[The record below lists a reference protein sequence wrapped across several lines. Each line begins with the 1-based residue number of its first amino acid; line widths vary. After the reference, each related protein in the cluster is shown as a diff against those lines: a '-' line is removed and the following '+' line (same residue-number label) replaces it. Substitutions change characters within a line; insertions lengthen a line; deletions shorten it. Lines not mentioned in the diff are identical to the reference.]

1 MISLMAYHTVFF
13 FSYLAYYEILIKGK
27 KMRTCVEC
35 VIDLKDGCS
44 VFTGV
49 EYTDELI
56 LNVFK
61 NNIDLVICNIEKLYY
76 NYMPRKIGNITD
88 IKVIKIS
95 NNNITLSCTLVSCL
109 DINMVNKE
117 LKFGFLFDTSKKMN
131 NLTYKDFTYTY
142 FYLIDKELEE
152 LLLNARNKKL
162 IVKNSNNEEINSS
175 ILEFDDLFNK
185 HKRVNND

>member
-1 MISLMAYHTVFF
+1 
-13 FSYLAYYEILIKGK
+13 
-27 KMRTCVEC
+27 MRINVEC
-35 VIDLKDGCS
+35 TIDLKDGCS

-49 EYTDELI
+49 EYNDELI

-76 NYMPRKIGNITD
+76 DHRPIKIGNITD
-88 IKVIKIS
+88 IKVIK
-95 NNNITLSCTLVSCL
+95 NNNNKITLSCTLVSCL

-117 LKFGFLFDTSKKMN
+117 LKFGFLFDATKKMN
-131 NLTYKDFTYTY
+131 KPTYKDFTYTY

-162 IVKNSNNEEINSS
+162 IVKNNNNEEINSS
-175 ILEFDDLFNK
+175 ILEFYDLFNE